1 MTGDSPRPLYEL
13 SVAEAREQQ
22 AAQPPVALDEDGEV
36 ETMELDAPV
45 PIRVVRP
52 RAAGLPVCVWL
63 PGGGWVLDTSAA
75 AEPACRAIAAATP
88 CAVAIVR
95 YRLAPEHPFPAALDD
110 GLAALR
116 WLVAHGARHG
126 LDTRRLAVGGASAGG
141 NLAAALALGLRSD
154 QEIDLAEQVLVYPPL
169 LYGSDTA
176 SMRTLGD
183 PAVLDGRGVEWCWSH
198 YLRTPE
204 DGRDPLASPLHAP
217 TLRGLPPALVIVGAD
232 DPLRD
237 EGERYARRLQAAGV
251 TAELARF
258 EGVGHGFFSSTLAAA
273 RDARALVSATL
284 ARAF

>member
-1 MTGDSPRPLYEL
+1 MAAGSSTRARRP
-13 SVAEAREQQ
+13 S
-22 AAQPPVALDEDGEV
+22 PPVAPSPPRRR
-36 ETMELDAPV
+36 APS
-45 PIRVVRP
+45 RS
-52 RAAGLPVCVWL
+52 
-63 PGGGWVLDTSAA
+63 SATA
-75 AEPACRAIAAATP
+75 SPPST
-88 CAVAIVR
+88 
-95 YRLAPEHPFPAALDD
+95 PFPAALDD

-116 WLVAHGARHG
+116 WLAAHGARHG

-154 QEIDLAEQVLVYPPL
+154 REIDLAEQLLVYPPL
-169 LYGSDTA
+169 LYGSDTP

-204 DGRDPLASPLHAP
+204 DGEDPRFAAPRTDAARPSPG
-217 TLRGLPPALVIVGAD
+217 TGDRGSRRS
-232 DPLRD
+232 LRD

-273 RDARALVSATL
+273 REARALVSATL
-284 ARAF
+284 AQAFEA